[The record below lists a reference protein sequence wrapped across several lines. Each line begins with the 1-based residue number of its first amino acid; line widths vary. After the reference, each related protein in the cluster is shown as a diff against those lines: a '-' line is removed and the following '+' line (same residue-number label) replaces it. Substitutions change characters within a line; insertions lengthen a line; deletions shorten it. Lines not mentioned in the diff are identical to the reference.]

1 MGPNVRLWA
10 VVAERP
16 LVGVNNQK
24 TTQMAAPA
32 GSGAV
37 EAYKKTKSPVGKPSV
52 SAAEF
57 VPRASAEVAG
67 KSSAL
72 YEKTAKDLAGAT
84 SGDPFKKSPS
94 KELPPGT
101 YGGRKSRRRKTRRRG
116 GAMVKTMQEL
126 KADLEREPTEATLRN
141 VLSDLKGADNGRLRE
156 YAEEM
161 EERLEDAAPPYQNRD
176 DRVRMIVERVVGLL
190 NMQGRGR
197 RRKTTRRR

>member
-1 MGPNVRLWA
+1 
-10 VVAERP
+10 
-16 LVGVNNQK
+16 
-24 TTQMAAPA
+24 MAAPA

-37 EAYKKTKSPVGKPSV
+37 EAYKNTKSRKATPGVYVKD
-52 SAAEF
+52 F
-57 VPRASAEVAG
+57 VPTASPRLMDETALRDVASV
-67 KSSAL
+67 KNTLEA
-72 YEKTAKDLAGAT
+72 AKHT
-84 SGDPFKKSPS
+84 DPFKSTTA
-94 KELPPGT
+94 KEVPPGT

-141 VLSDLKGADNGRLRE
+141 VLSDLKGADNARLKD

-161 EERLEDAAPPYQNRD
+161 EERLEDDAPPYQNRD

-197 RRKTTRRR
+197 RRKTTRRRK

>member
-1 MGPNVRLWA
+1 M
-10 VVAERP
+10 
-16 LVGVNNQK
+16 
-24 TTQMAAPA
+24 
-32 GSGAV
+32 
-37 EAYKKTKSPVGKPSV
+37 
-52 SAAEF
+52 
-57 VPRASAEVAG
+57 
-67 KSSAL
+67 SSAL
-72 YEKTAKDLAGAT
+72 HEKTAKDLAGAT

-116 GAMVKTMQEL
+116 GAMVKTFREL

-141 VLSDLKGADNGRLRE
+141 VLSDLKGADNARLRE

-190 NMQGRGR
+190 DMHGRGRR

>member
-1 MGPNVRLWA
+1 
-10 VVAERP
+10 
-16 LVGVNNQK
+16 
-24 TTQMAAPA
+24 
-32 GSGAV
+32 
-37 EAYKKTKSPVGKPSV
+37 
-52 SAAEF
+52 
-57 VPRASAEVAG
+57 
-67 KSSAL
+67 
-72 YEKTAKDLAGAT
+72 
-84 SGDPFKKSPS
+84 
-94 KELPPGT
+94 
-101 YGGRKSRRRKTRRRG
+101 
-116 GAMVKTMQEL
+116 MVKTMQEL